1 MNRFA
6 VIASFTKKYRGKD
19 KGIVEI
25 LNHIIMTL
33 KGKEQARE
41 QTAVSQRK
49 EILINKNNRRY

>member
-1 MNRFA
+1 MSRFA

-19 KGIVEI
+19 KDIVEI

-49 EILINKNNRRY
+49 EILINKNNGRY